1 MPVMI
6 TCQQGVNQGST
17 VSDRNPSPLM
27 TISGGV
33 WHTYDVTRPEHE
45 IPRLGL
51 KHPRGCVQQVD
62 TSLVFNY
69 LVIVPLIVDLQTLQG
84 WNMVVSPGIL
94 VEPPLTRPIGG
105 YTLSVSVPIRAL
117 SGEYVLID
125 GTPQSSRSSAFC
137 ECNMVNNMFALPHR
151 APPP

>member
-1 MPVMI
+1 MI

-69 LVIVPLIVDLQTLQG
+69 LMMILSHSSHNYVPHPNSTKCLE
-84 WNMVVSPGIL
+84 VSLG
-94 VEPPLTRPIGG
+94 
-105 YTLSVSVPIRAL
+105 
-117 SGEYVLID
+117 
-125 GTPQSSRSSAFC
+125 
-137 ECNMVNNMFALPHR
+137 
-151 APPP
+151 

>member
-1 MPVMI
+1 MI

-33 WHTYDVTRPEHE
+33 WHTYDVTRQEHE

-94 VEPPLTRPIGG
+94 VEPPLTGPIGG
-105 YTLSVSVPIRAL
+105 
-117 SGEYVLID
+117 
-125 GTPQSSRSSAFC
+125 
-137 ECNMVNNMFALPHR
+137 
-151 APPP
+151 

>member
-1 MPVMI
+1 MN

-27 TISGGV
+27 IISGGV

-69 LVIVPLIVDLQTLQG
+69 LVIVPLIVDLQTLLG
-84 WNMVVSPGIL
+84 LGLL
-94 VEPPLTRPIGG
+94 VESPLTETIVG
-105 YTLSVSVPIRAL
+105 YTRTVSHNPP
-117 SGEYVLID
+117 S
-125 GTPQSSRSSAFC
+125 PWQS
-137 ECNMVNNMFALPHR
+137 ENFAS
-151 APPP
+151 

>member
-1 MPVMI
+1 MI

-33 WHTYDVTRPEHE
+33 WHTYDVTWQKHK

-51 KHPRGCVQQVD
+51 KHPRGCVQQVN

-69 LVIVPLIVDLQTLQG
+69 L
-84 WNMVVSPGIL
+84 MM
-94 VEPPLTRPIGG
+94 
-105 YTLSVSVPIRAL
+105 TLSH
-117 SGEYVLID
+117 
-125 GTPQSSRSSAFC
+125 SSHNDILHS
-137 ECNMVNNMFALPHR
+137 N
-151 APPP
+151 